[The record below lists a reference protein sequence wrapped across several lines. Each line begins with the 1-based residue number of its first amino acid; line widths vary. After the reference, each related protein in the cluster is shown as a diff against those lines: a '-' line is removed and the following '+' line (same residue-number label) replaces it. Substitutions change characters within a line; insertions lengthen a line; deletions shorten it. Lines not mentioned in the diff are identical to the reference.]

1 MRVVSLL
8 PDLGVAPRPGVDAS
22 GDTAATDASGAGATP
37 DVGALF
43 IAHAGFLLRVVERLT
58 GSGDHVEDLVQDVFV
73 VAHRRRHELRDG
85 PDLRGWLYRVASH
98 KAMQHRRSLFRRF
111 RLSRAVTVEPIHH
124 DIAVPDDVAAARQ
137 RGLQIRTAVLTLPFL
152 QREVFVLSELEELD
166 TRTIANLLA
175 IPEGTVASRLYT
187 ARRLFRERWTA
198 DGGGA

>member
-1 MRVVSLL
+1 MRVLSLL
-8 PDLGVAPRPGVDAS
+8 PGLGVGPRPRVD
-22 GDTAATDASGAGATP
+22 GRTADATAETGAPAAP
-37 DVGALF
+37 DIGALF
-43 IAHAGFLLRVVERLT
+43 VAHAAFLLRVVERLT
-58 GSGDHVEDLVQDVFV
+58 GCGDHVEDLVQEVFI

-111 RLSRAVTVEPIHH
+111 RLSRAVSAEPIHH
-124 DIAVPDDVAAARQ
+124 GIAVPDDVAAARQ
-137 RGLQIRTAVLTLPFL
+137 RGLQIRKTVLELPFL

-166 TRTIANLLA
+166 TRSIAALLA
-175 IPEGTVASRLYT
+175 IPEGTVASRLHT